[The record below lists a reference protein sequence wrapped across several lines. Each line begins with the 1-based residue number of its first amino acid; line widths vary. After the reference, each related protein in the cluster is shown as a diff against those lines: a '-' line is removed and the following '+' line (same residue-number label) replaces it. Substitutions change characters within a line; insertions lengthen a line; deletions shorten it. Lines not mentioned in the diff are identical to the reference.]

1 MKNVF
6 ERHNV
11 EYLSPSSINKFRRD
25 PAKWLVNIAG
35 YRDTAY
41 SPAMTYG
48 QVIETAITHACMR
61 TTVDVEECIQIAHD
75 RYAIIHKEIHDTRND
90 LDYDFDADFKKQKN
104 LAKILEYL
112 VPLYRGLG
120 DLEDAQTK
128 VQLDIEEI
136 PIPIIGYADF
146 IYADKVRNMKC
157 TGVMP
162 KVEAITV
169 DSLLFMLWQQKKK
182 PLLDF
187 VYTTTKRCELITLP
201 VTNIE
206 EHIKDVKRIAIKM
219 MRLLS
224 TSSDIHEVAR
234 NSYLVPDTTNESS

>member
-1 MKNVF
+1 MVVSTNSSVTTIDRNRRWIS
-6 ERHNV
+6 EV
-11 EYLSPSSINKFRRD
+11 EYLI
-25 PAKWLVNIAG
+25 
-35 YRDTAY
+35 
-41 SPAMTYG
+41 
-48 QVIETAITHACMR
+48 
-61 TTVDVEECIQIAHD
+61 
-75 RYAIIHKEIHDTRND
+75 
-90 LDYDFDADFKKQKN
+90 
-104 LAKILEYL
+104 
-112 VPLYRGLG
+112 PLYRSLG

-128 VQLDIEEI
+128 VQLEIEEI

-146 IYADKVRNMKC
+146 IYADKVRDMKC

-162 KVEAITV
+162 KVRSDYSRQLAFYAMAT
-169 DSLLFMLWQQKKK
+169 KKK

-234 NSYLVPDTTNESS
+234 NSYLVPDTTNEDFMKQWGPTEIKGAQILFKD